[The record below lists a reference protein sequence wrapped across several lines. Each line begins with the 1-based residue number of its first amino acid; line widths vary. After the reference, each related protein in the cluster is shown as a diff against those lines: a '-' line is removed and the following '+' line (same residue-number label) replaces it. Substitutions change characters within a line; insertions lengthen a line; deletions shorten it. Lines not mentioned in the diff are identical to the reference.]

1 MVLLNKNKDV
11 FRLGGEPT
19 PFVKHFINTGDHP
32 PVSTAPYRL
41 SPNRK
46 EHLRKEIDNLLA
58 HNIIEE
64 CESPYAAIVVLV
76 PKSNGTVRLCI
87 DYRKL
92 NAITIPDKYPLPLMD
107 VLLHD
112 AKSTA
117 FMSTLDLKSGYH
129 QVEVNPADQDKTAFV
144 CPFGTFRYKR
154 MPFGLRNAQQPFSV
168 LWTSFPFIIRT
179 DASSYAL
186 GAVLLQGE
194 SPTDE
199 QPVEYASRLLSS
211 AEKNYS
217 TTEREALAIVW
228 ALNKFRGYIEGTE
241 ITVASDHQ
249 PLKWLMNLTSPTG
262 RLARARAMG
271 TSNTILQSED

>member
-1 MVLLNKNKDV
+1 MVLLNESKDV
-11 FRLGGEPT
+11 FRQGGEPT

-32 PVSTAPYRL
+32 PVSTAPFRL

-64 CESPYAAIVVLV
+64 CESPYAAPVVLV

-117 FMSTLDLKSGYH
+117 FMSTLDLK
-129 QVEVNPADQDKTAFV
+129 K
-144 CPFGTFRYKR
+144 
-154 MPFGLRNAQQPFSV
+154 
-168 LWTSFPFIIRT
+168 IR
-179 DASSYAL
+179 
-186 GAVLLQGE
+186 
-194 SPTDE
+194 
-199 QPVEYASRLLSS
+199 LSS
-211 AEKNYS
+211 G
-217 TTEREALAIVW
+217 
-228 ALNKFRGYIEGTE
+228 RGQSSGPGQDCIRLPFWYI
-241 ITVASDHQ
+241 
-249 PLKWLMNLTSPTG
+249 
-262 RLARARAMG
+262 
-271 TSNTILQSED
+271 